1 MAPAIAVVSP
11 KKLAFYANLGKI
23 TTVADAIF
31 YAFMLSQKSKS
42 TFPFLPDCSKSA
54 IACLNCINE

>member
-11 KKLAFYANLGKI
+11 KKLAFYANFGKI

-31 YAFMLSQKSKS
+31 LCFYVITKIKKHFSVFA
-42 TFPFLPDCSKSA
+42 
-54 IACLNCINE
+54 

>member
-11 KKLAFYANLGKI
+11 KKLAFYANFWKI

-31 YAFMLSQKSKS
+31 MLLCYHKNQKAL
-42 TFPFLPDCSKSA
+42 FRFCL
-54 IACLNCINE
+54 IAQSLQLLV